1 MHTTHTWTA
10 NAQRPIS
17 NEVTSEFQSGKAQAT
32 VGLAAIEN
40 LSMEIHQLRYFV
52 AVANEGSF
60 SRAAAKVRV
69 AQPSLSQ
76 QIRKLE
82 AEVGQPLFDRLPR
95 SVVLTEAGRCLIDYA
110 RQILAS
116 IGDAR
121 RCVDELKGEVAGG
134 LAVGAIPTIAP
145 YVLPELIGKFQK
157 HYPAVTLEIVEDV
170 TDGITRRVEAG
181 ELDVALASTC
191 QQSPTLRREPLGNE
205 PLLALVP
212 KGHPLAKKP
221 LVTLDDLKSQRF
233 LLLHEMHC
241 LSQQVNHLLAA
252 RRLRPEIALA
262 GSQLGTIANMVA
274 AEIGVSIV
282 PQMMVKH
289 QATPGCVS
297 LPFAPP
303 VPERELNLLYN
314 PLRFQS
320 KAAATFR
327 REAATALSSQDSS
340 IARNAKQ

>member
-1 MHTTHTWTA
+1 
-10 NAQRPIS
+10 
-17 NEVTSEFQSGKAQAT
+17 
-32 VGLAAIEN
+32 
-40 LSMEIHQLRYFV
+40 MEIHQLRYFV
-52 AVANEGSF
+52 AVAEEGSF
-60 SRAAAKVRV
+60 SRAATKVRV

-95 SVVLTEAGRCLIDYA
+95 SVVLTEAGRCFIDYA

-121 RCVDELKGEVAGG
+121 RCVDELKDEVAGR

-145 YVLPELIGKFQK
+145 YVLPELVVTFQK
-157 HYPAVTLEIVEDV
+157 HYPEVTLEIIEDV
-170 TDGITRRVEAG
+170 TDGITRRIEAG
-181 ELDVALASTC
+181 ELDVAIASTC
-191 QQSPTLRREPLGNE
+191 QQSPTLRRESLGNE

-212 KGHPLAKKP
+212 EGHPLANKT
-221 LVTLDDLKSQRF
+221 LVELDDLKSQRF

-241 LSQQVNHLLAA
+241 LSQQVNHLLES
-252 RRLRPEIALA
+252 RRLRPEVALA
-262 GSQLGTIANMVA
+262 GSQLSTIANMVA

-289 QATPGCVS
+289 HATPGCVS

-303 VPERELNLLYN
+303 VPERELNVLYN

-320 KAAATFR
+320 KAATAFR
-327 REAATALSSQDSS
+327 TEAAAALSGQESS
-340 IARNAKQ
+340 LTPPDVK

>member
-1 MHTTHTWTA
+1 
-10 NAQRPIS
+10 
-17 NEVTSEFQSGKAQAT
+17 
-32 VGLAAIEN
+32 
-40 LSMEIHQLRYFV
+40 MEIHQLRYFV
-52 AVANEGSF
+52 AVAEEGSF
-60 SRAAAKVRV
+60 SRAAGKVRV

-121 RCVDELKGEVAGG
+121 RCVDELKGEVAGRV
-134 LAVGAIPTIAP
+134 AVGAIPTIAP
-145 YVLPELIGKFQK
+145 YVLPELVVTFQE
-157 HYPAVTLEIVEDV
+157 HYPEVTLEIVEDV
-170 TDGITRRVEAG
+170 TEGITRRIEAG

-191 QQSPTLRREPLGNE
+191 RPSPTLRRESLGTE
-205 PLLALVP
+205 PLSEE
-212 KGHPLAKKP
+212 HPLAKKD
-221 LVTLDDLKSQRF
+221 LVEFDDLKSQRF

-241 LSQQVNHLLAA
+241 LSQQVNHLLES

-262 GSQLGTIANMVA
+262 GSQLSTIANMVA
-274 AEIGVSIV
+274 ASIGVSIV

-289 QATPGCVS
+289 HATPGCVS

-303 VPERELNLLYN
+303 VPERELNLVYN

-320 KAAATFR
+320 KAAAAFR
-327 REAATALSSQDSS
+327 REAAAALS
-340 IARNAKQ
+340 AKNLSVTPSAKE

>member
-1 MHTTHTWTA
+1 
-10 NAQRPIS
+10 
-17 NEVTSEFQSGKAQAT
+17 
-32 VGLAAIEN
+32 
-40 LSMEIHQLRYFV
+40 MEIHQLRYFV
-52 AVANEGSF
+52 AVAEEGSF

-121 RCVDELKGEVAGG
+121 RSVDELKDGVSGR

-145 YVLPELIGKFQK
+145 YILPELVGKFQK
-157 HYPAVTLEIVEDV
+157 HYPEVTLEIVEDV

-191 QQSPTLRREPLGNE
+191 QQSPTLRRESLGKE

-212 KGHPLAKKP
+212 EGHPLAKKT
-221 LVTLDDLKSQRF
+221 LVELDDLKSQRF

-241 LSQQVNHLLAA
+241 LSQQVNHLLES

-289 QATPGCVS
+289 QATSGCVS

-320 KAAATFR
+320 KAAAAFR
-327 REAATALSSQDSS
+327 QEAAAALSCEDSS
-340 IARNAKQ
+340 IARNAV

>member
-1 MHTTHTWTA
+1 
-10 NAQRPIS
+10 
-17 NEVTSEFQSGKAQAT
+17 
-32 VGLAAIEN
+32 
-40 LSMEIHQLRYFV
+40 MEIHQLRYFV
-52 AVANEGSF
+52 AVADEGSF

-82 AEVGQPLFDRLPR
+82 TEIGQRLFDRLPR
-95 SVVLTEAGRCLIDYA
+95 SVVLTEAGRRFIDYA

-121 RCVDELKGEVAGG
+121 RCVDELKDAVTGK

-145 YVLPELIGKFQK
+145 YVLPELVRKFHK
-157 HYPAVTLEIVEDV
+157 DYPEVTLELVEDV
-170 TDGITRRVEAG
+170 TDGIIRRVERG

-191 QQSPTLRREPLGNE
+191 QQSPSLCRQPLGTE

-212 KGHPLAKKP
+212 KADPLANQT
-221 LVTLDDLKSQRF
+221 LVELDDLKSQRF

-241 LSQQVNHLLAA
+241 LSQQVHHLLES

-262 GSQLGTIANMVA
+262 GSQLSTIANMVA
-274 AEIGVSIV
+274 AGIGVSIV
-282 PQMMVKH
+282 PQMMVRH
-289 QATPGCVS
+289 HTTPGCVT
-297 LPFAPP
+297 LQFATP

-320 KAAATFR
+320 KAAAEFR
-327 REAATALSSQDSS
+327 REATAALSSQDSS
-340 IARNAKQ
+340 IVRDA

>member
-1 MHTTHTWTA
+1 
-10 NAQRPIS
+10 
-17 NEVTSEFQSGKAQAT
+17 
-32 VGLAAIEN
+32 
-40 LSMEIHQLRYFV
+40 MEIHQLRYFV
-52 AVANEGSF
+52 AVADEGNF

-95 SVVLTEAGRCLIDYA
+95 SVVLTEAGHCLIDYA

-116 IGDAR
+116 IVDAR
-121 RCVDELKGEVAGG
+121 RCVDELKGEVAGE

-145 YVLPELIGKFQK
+145 YVLPGLVRTFQQ
-157 HYPAVTLEIVEDV
+157 HYPQVALEIVEDV
-170 TDGITRRVEAG
+170 TERITRRVEAG

-191 QQSPTLRREPLGNE
+191 QPSPSLRRESLGTE

-212 KGHPLAKKP
+212 EGHPLAKKT
-221 LVTLDDLKSQRF
+221 LVELNDLKSQRF

-241 LSQQVNHLLAA
+241 LSQQVHHLLEG
-252 RRLRPEIALA
+252 RHLQPEIALA

-274 AEIGVSIV
+274 AGIGVSIV
-282 PQMMVKH
+282 PQLMVSH

-320 KAAATFR
+320 KAATEFR
-327 REAATALSSQDSS
+327 REAAAVLSSNDSA
-340 IARNAKQ
+340 IASSAK

>member
-1 MHTTHTWTA
+1 
-10 NAQRPIS
+10 
-17 NEVTSEFQSGKAQAT
+17 
-32 VGLAAIEN
+32 
-40 LSMEIHQLRYFV
+40 MEIHQLRYFV
-52 AVANEGSF
+52 AVADEGSF

-95 SVVLTEAGRCLIDYA
+95 SVVLTEAGRCFIEYA

-121 RCVDELKGEVAGG
+121 RCVDEFKGEVAGRV
-134 LAVGAIPTIAP
+134 AVGAIPTIAP
-145 YVLPELIGKFQK
+145 YVLPGLVVTFQK
-157 HYPAVTLEIVEDV
+157 NYPDVILEIVEDV
-170 TDGITRRVEAG
+170 TDSITRRIEAG
-181 ELDVALASTC
+181 ELDIALASSC
-191 QQSPTLRREPLGNE
+191 RPSPTLRRESVGAE

-212 KGHPLAKKP
+212 EKHPLAKKD
-221 LVTLDDLKSQRF
+221 VVELDDLKSQRF

-241 LSQQVNHLLAA
+241 LSQQVNHLLES

-262 GSQLGTIANMVA
+262 GSQLSTIANMVA
-274 AEIGVSIV
+274 ASIGVSIV

-289 QATPGCVS
+289 YATPGCVS

-303 VPERELNLLYN
+303 VPERELNFLSN
-314 PLRFQS
+314 PRRFQS
-320 KAAATFR
+320 KAAAAFR
-327 REAATALSSQDSS
+327 REAAAALS
-340 IARNAKQ
+340 AKGLSVIPVAKE

>member
-1 MHTTHTWTA
+1 
-10 NAQRPIS
+10 
-17 NEVTSEFQSGKAQAT
+17 
-32 VGLAAIEN
+32 
-40 LSMEIHQLRYFV
+40 MEIHQLRYFI
-52 AVANEGSF
+52 AVADEGSF

-121 RCVDELKGEVAGG
+121 RCVDELKGKIAGDV
-134 LAVGAIPTIAP
+134 AVGAIPTIAP
-145 YVLPELIGKFQK
+145 YVLPELVVTFQK
-157 HYPAVTLEIVEDV
+157 HYPDVTLHIVEDV
-170 TDGITRRVEAG
+170 TAGIVRRIEAG

-191 QQSPTLRREPLGNE
+191 QKSPTLRVEHLGNE

-212 KGHPLAKKP
+212 EGHPLAKKTR
-221 LVTLDDLKSQRF
+221 VTLDDLKSQRF

-241 LSQQVNHLLAA
+241 LSNQVNHLLES
-252 RRLRPEIALA
+252 RRLRPEMALA

-274 AEIGVSIV
+274 AAIGVSIV
-282 PQMMVKH
+282 PQMMAKH
-289 QATPGCVS
+289 QAIPRCVS
-297 LPFAPP
+297 LPFVPP
-303 VPERELNLLYN
+303 VPERELNLLCN

-320 KAAATFR
+320 KAAAAFR
-327 REAATALSSQDSS
+327 REAAAAFSPPDKS
-340 IARNAKQ
+340 IALNMS

>member
-1 MHTTHTWTA
+1 
-10 NAQRPIS
+10 
-17 NEVTSEFQSGKAQAT
+17 
-32 VGLAAIEN
+32 
-40 LSMEIHQLRYFV
+40 MEIHQLRYFV
-52 AVANEGSF
+52 AVADEGSF

-95 SVVLTEAGRCLIDYA
+95 SIVLTEAGRCLIDYA

-121 RCVDELKGEVAGG
+121 RCVDELKSEIAGG
-134 LAVGAIPTIAP
+134 LSVGAIPTIAP

-157 HYPAVTLEIVEDV
+157 HYPEVTLEIVEDV

-191 QQSPTLRREPLGNE
+191 QQSPTLRRESLGNE

-212 KGHPLAKKP
+212 KGHPLAKKT

-241 LSQQVNHLLAA
+241 LSQQVNHLLAV
-252 RRLRPEIALA
+252 RRLRPEVALA

-274 AEIGVSIV
+274 AAIGVSIV
-282 PQMMVKH
+282 PKMMVKH

-320 KAAATFR
+320 KAAAAFR
-327 REAATALSSQDSS
+327 REAAAAFSLQDSS
-340 IARNAKQ
+340 SARNPK

>member
-1 MHTTHTWTA
+1 
-10 NAQRPIS
+10 
-17 NEVTSEFQSGKAQAT
+17 
-32 VGLAAIEN
+32 
-40 LSMEIHQLRYFV
+40 MEIHQLRYFV
-52 AVANEGSF
+52 AVAEEGSF

-121 RCVDELKGEVAGG
+121 RCVDEFKDEVAGR

-145 YVLPELIGKFQK
+145 YVLPELVGKFQK
-157 HYPAVTLEIVEDV
+157 HYPEVTLEIVEDV
-170 TDGITRRVEAG
+170 TDGIARRVEAG

-191 QQSPTLRREPLGNE
+191 QQSPTLRRESLGSE

-212 KGHPLAKKP
+212 KGHPLAKKT
-221 LVTLDDLKSQRF
+221 LVAMDDLKSQRF

-274 AEIGVSIV
+274 AAIGVSIV

-314 PLRFQS
+314 PLRFQN
-320 KAAATFR
+320 KAAAAFR
-327 REAATALSSQDSS
+327 REAAAAFSSHDSS
-340 IARNAKQ
+340 IAPNAKQ

>member
-1 MHTTHTWTA
+1 
-10 NAQRPIS
+10 
-17 NEVTSEFQSGKAQAT
+17 
-32 VGLAAIEN
+32 
-40 LSMEIHQLRYFV
+40 MELHQLRYFV
-52 AVANEGSF
+52 AVADEGSF

-76 QIRKLE
+76 QIKKLE
-82 AEVGQPLFDRLPR
+82 AEMGQPLFDRLPR
-95 SVVLTEAGRCLIDYA
+95 SVVLTEAGRCLVDYA

-121 RCVDELKGEVAGG
+121 RCVDELKGEVAGRV
-134 LAVGAIPTIAP
+134 AVGAIPTIAP
-145 YVLPELIGKFQK
+145 YVLPELVVTFQNQ
-157 HYPAVTLEIVEDV
+157 YPDVILEIVEDV
-170 TDGITRRVEAG
+170 TDRITRRIELG

-191 QQSPTLRREPLGNE
+191 QPSPTLRRESLGTE

-212 KGHPLAKKP
+212 EEHPLAKKD
-221 LVTLDDLKSQRF
+221 LIEFDDLKSQRF

-241 LSQQVNHLLAA
+241 LSQQVNHLLES

-262 GSQLGTIANMVA
+262 GSQLSTIANMVA
-274 AEIGVSIV
+274 ASIGVSIV

-289 QATPGCVS
+289 HATPGCVS

-303 VPERELNLLYN
+303 VPERELNFLSN

-320 KAAATFR
+320 KAAAAFR
-327 REAATALSSQDSS
+327 QEAAAALS
-340 IARNAKQ
+340 AKGLLVAPVAQE

>member
-1 MHTTHTWTA
+1 
-10 NAQRPIS
+10 
-17 NEVTSEFQSGKAQAT
+17 
-32 VGLAAIEN
+32 
-40 LSMEIHQLRYFV
+40 MELHQLRYFV
-52 AVANEGSF
+52 AVADEGNF

-95 SVVLTEAGRCLIDYA
+95 SVVLTEAGRCLLEYA

-121 RCVDELKGEVAGG
+121 RCVDELKGKIAGDV
-134 LAVGAIPTIAP
+134 AVGAIPTIAP
-145 YVLPELIGKFQK
+145 YVLPELVVTFQN
-157 HYPAVTLEIVEDV
+157 HYPDVTLHIVEDV
-170 TDGITRRVEAG
+170 TAGITRRIESG

-191 QQSPTLRREPLGNE
+191 QKSPTQRVEHVGNE

-212 KGHPLAKKP
+212 EGHPLAKQT
-221 LVTLDDLKSQRF
+221 VVSFDDLKSQRF

-241 LSQQVNHLLAA
+241 LSQQVHHLLES
-252 RRLRPEIALA
+252 RRLFPEVALA
-262 GSQLGTIANMVA
+262 GSQLSTIANMVA
-274 AEIGVSIV
+274 AGIGLSIV

-303 VPERELNLLYN
+303 VPERELNVLYN

-320 KAAATFR
+320 KAAAAFR
-327 REAATALSSQDSS
+327 QEGATALSPQNSS
-340 IARNAKQ
+340 IASDAQQ

>member
-1 MHTTHTWTA
+1 
-10 NAQRPIS
+10 
-17 NEVTSEFQSGKAQAT
+17 
-32 VGLAAIEN
+32 
-40 LSMEIHQLRYFV
+40 MEIHQLRYFV
-52 AVANEGSF
+52 AVAEEGSF

-121 RCVDELKGEVAGG
+121 RCVDEFKNEVAGR

-145 YVLPELIGKFQK
+145 YVLPELVGKFQK
-157 HYPAVTLEIVEDV
+157 HYPEVTLEIVEDV
-170 TDGITRRVEAG
+170 TDGIARRVEAG

-191 QQSPTLRREPLGNE
+191 QQAPTLRRESLGSE

-212 KGHPLAKKP
+212 KGHPLAKKT
-221 LVTLDDLKSQRF
+221 LVAMDDLKSQRF

-274 AEIGVSIV
+274 AAIGVSIV

-314 PLRFQS
+314 PLRFQN
-320 KAAATFR
+320 KAAAAFR
-327 REAATALSSQDSS
+327 REAAAAFSSHDSS
-340 IARNAKQ
+340 IAPNAKQ

>member
-1 MHTTHTWTA
+1 M
-10 NAQRPIS
+10 
-17 NEVTSEFQSGKAQAT
+17 EF
-32 VGLAAIEN
+32 
-40 LSMEIHQLRYFV
+40 HQLRYFV
-52 AVANEGSF
+52 AVADEGNF

-95 SVVLTEAGRCLIDYA
+95 SVVLTEAGRCLLDYA

-116 IGDAR
+116 VGDAR
-121 RCVDELKGEVAGG
+121 RCVDELKGEIAGN

-145 YVLPELIGKFQK
+145 YVLPNLISTFHK
-157 HYPAVTLEIVEDV
+157 HYPEVALEIVEDV

-181 ELDVALASTC
+181 ELDLAVVSTC
-191 QQSPTLRREPLGNE
+191 QQTPTLRLESLGNE

-212 KGHPLAKKP
+212 EGHPLAEKI
-221 LVTLDDLKSQRF
+221 LIEFDDLKSQRF

-241 LSQQVNHLLAA
+241 LSQQVNHLLAS

-262 GSQLGTIANMVA
+262 GSQLTTIAHMVA
-274 AEIGVSIV
+274 ASIGVSIV
-282 PQMMVKH
+282 PQMMVNH

-320 KAAATFR
+320 KAAAAFR
-327 REAATALSSQDSS
+327 QEAAAALSPQTSS
-340 IARNAKQ
+340 IVHDPKP

>member
-1 MHTTHTWTA
+1 
-10 NAQRPIS
+10 
-17 NEVTSEFQSGKAQAT
+17 
-32 VGLAAIEN
+32 
-40 LSMEIHQLRYFV
+40 MEIHQLRYFF

-95 SVVLTEAGRCLIDYA
+95 SVVLTEAGRCFIEYA

-121 RCVDELKGEVAGG
+121 RCVDELKGKVAGKV
-134 LAVGAIPTIAP
+134 AVGAIPTIAP
-145 YVLPELIGKFQK
+145 FVLPELVVTFQK
-157 HYPAVTLEIVEDV
+157 HYPDVTLEIVEDV
-170 TDGITRRVEAG
+170 TDAITRRIEAG

-191 QQSPTLRREPLGNE
+191 RPSPTLQRDSLGTE

-212 KGHPLAKKP
+212 EEHPLAKKD
-221 LVTLDDLKSQRF
+221 LVEFDDLKSQRF

-241 LSQQVNHLLAA
+241 LSQQVNHLLES

-262 GSQLGTIANMVA
+262 GSQLSTIANMVA
-274 AEIGVSIV
+274 ASIGVSIV
-282 PQMMVKH
+282 PQMMMRH
-289 QATPGCVS
+289 HATPGCVS
-297 LPFAPP
+297 LPFGPP
-303 VPERELNLLYN
+303 VPERELNFLSN
-314 PLRFQS
+314 PRRFQS
-320 KAAATFR
+320 KATAAFR
-327 REAATALSSQDSS
+327 REAAAALSAKDSS
-340 IARNAKQ
+340 ITPVAEE

>member
-1 MHTTHTWTA
+1 
-10 NAQRPIS
+10 
-17 NEVTSEFQSGKAQAT
+17 
-32 VGLAAIEN
+32 
-40 LSMEIHQLRYFV
+40 MEIHQLRYFV
-52 AVANEGSF
+52 AVAEEGSF

-121 RCVDELKGEVAGG
+121 RCVDELKGEIAGKV
-134 LAVGAIPTIAP
+134 AVGAIPTIAP
-145 YVLPELIGKFQK
+145 YVLPELVVTFQK
-157 HYPAVTLEIVEDV
+157 HYPDVTLEIVEDV
-170 TDGITRRVEAG
+170 TKGVTRRIDAG

-191 QQSPTLRREPLGNE
+191 RPSPTLRRESLGTE

-212 KGHPLAKKP
+212 KAHPLAKKDF
-221 LVTLDDLKSQRF
+221 VEFDDLKSLRF

-241 LSQQVNHLLAA
+241 LSQQVNHLLES
-252 RRLRPEIALA
+252 RRLRPEIALV
-262 GSQLGTIANMVA
+262 GSQLNTIANMVA
-274 AEIGVSIV
+274 ASIGISIV

-289 QATPGCVS
+289 HATPGCVS

-303 VPERELNLLYN
+303 VPERELNLVYN

-320 KAAATFR
+320 KAAAAFR
-327 REAATALSSQDSS
+327 REAAAALSSQNPSVAHD
-340 IARNAKQ
+340 AKE

>member
-1 MHTTHTWTA
+1 
-10 NAQRPIS
+10 
-17 NEVTSEFQSGKAQAT
+17 
-32 VGLAAIEN
+32 
-40 LSMEIHQLRYFV
+40 MEIHQLRYFV
-52 AVANEGSF
+52 AVADEGSF

-95 SVVLTEAGRCLIDYA
+95 SVVLTEAGRCLVDYA

-121 RCVDELKGEVAGG
+121 RCVDELKGEVAGK

-145 YVLPELIGKFQK
+145 YVLPELVVKFQK
-157 HYPAVTLEIVEDV
+157 DYPDVTLELVEDV
-170 TDGITRRVEAG
+170 TDGISRRIDAG

-191 QQSPTLRREPLGNE
+191 QQSPTLRRESLGSE

-212 KGHPLAKKP
+212 ETDPLAAKT
-221 LVTLDDLKSQRF
+221 LVELDDLKSQRF

-241 LSQQVNHLLAA
+241 LSQQVHHLLEA

-262 GSQLGTIANMVA
+262 GRGN
-274 AEIGVSIV
+274 EIG
-282 PQMMVKH
+282 
-289 QATPGCVS
+289 
-297 LPFAPP
+297 
-303 VPERELNLLYN
+303 R
-314 PLRFQS
+314 
-320 KAAATFR
+320 
-327 REAATALSSQDSS
+327 
-340 IARNAKQ
+340 